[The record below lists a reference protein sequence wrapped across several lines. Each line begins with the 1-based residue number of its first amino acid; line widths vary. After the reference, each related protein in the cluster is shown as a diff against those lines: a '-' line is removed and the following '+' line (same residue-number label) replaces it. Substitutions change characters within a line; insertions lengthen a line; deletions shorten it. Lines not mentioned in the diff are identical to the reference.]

1 MRLFLALELGLRERK
16 AIRQATA
23 PMRAAAPEAS
33 WVWEDNLHL
42 SVKFFGEQPE
52 SAPADIS
59 RVLASVAAAHQPFD
73 LRISGLGAF
82 PNLRA
87 PRVVWMGVQ
96 HDPRLELMHH
106 DVEATCAANGY
117 ALDARAFR
125 PHITLAR
132 VREELP
138 LANARALAAA
148 ARAVVYKGVQQVGA
162 LSLLESTLAP
172 GGPKYSL
179 VASIP
184 LGGG

>member
-1 MRLFLALELGLRERK
+1 MK
-16 AIRQATA
+16 K
-23 PMRAAAPEAS
+23 AAPEAS
-33 WVWEDNLHL
+33 WVREENLHL
-42 SVKFFGEQPE
+42 SIKFFGELPNT
-52 SAPADIS
+52 APAALEKI
-59 RVLASVAAAHQPFD
+59 LASVAAAQPPLD

-106 DVEATCAANGY
+106 DIEATCAANGY

-132 VREELP
+132 VRDEMP
-138 LANARALAAA
+138 LANARALAVA
-148 ARAVVYKGVQQVGA
+148 ARAVGYKGVQQVTA
-162 LSLLESTLAP
+162 LTLLESTHTPA
-172 GGPKYSL
+172 GPRYTK

>member
-1 MRLFLALELGLRERK
+1 MRLFLALELGPRERK

-23 PMRAAAPEAS
+23 PMRKAAPHAS

-42 SVKFFGEQPE
+42 SIKFFGEQPDT
-52 SAPADIS
+52 APAEIS
-59 RVLASVAAAHQPFD
+59 TVLAKITPAHRPID

-82 PNLRA
+82 PNLRT

-106 DVEATCAANGY
+106 DVEATCAAAGY
-117 ALDARAFR
+117 ALDARTFR

-132 VREELP
+132 VRDELP
-138 LANARALAAA
+138 LANARELAVA
-148 ARAVVYKGVQQVGA
+148 ARAVVYKGVQQVSA
-162 LSLLESTLAP
+162 LSLLESTPAQ
-172 GGPKYSL
+172 GGPRYTR

>member
-1 MRLFLALELGLRERK
+1 MRLFLALELGPRERK

-23 PMRAAAPEAS
+23 PMRKAAPEAS
-33 WVWEDNLHL
+33 WVWEENLHL
-42 SVKFFGEQPE
+42 SIKFFGEQPDT
-52 SAPADIS
+52 APVRLS
-59 RVLASVAAAHQPFD
+59 TVLAPVAARHQPLD

-117 ALDARAFR
+117 PLDARAFR

-132 VREELP
+132 IRDELP
-138 LANARALAAA
+138 LANARALAVA
-148 ARAVVYKGVQQVGA
+148 ARAVGYTGVQRVSA

-172 GGPKYSL
+172 GGPRYTK

>member
-1 MRLFLALELGLRERK
+1 
-16 AIRQATA
+16 
-23 PMRAAAPEAS
+23 
-33 WVWEDNLHL
+33 
-42 SVKFFGEQPE
+42 
-52 SAPADIS
+52 
-59 RVLASVAAAHQPFD
+59 
-73 LRISGLGAF
+73 
-82 PNLRA
+82 
-87 PRVVWMGVQ
+87 MGVQ

-148 ARAVVYKGVQQVGA
+148 ARAVVYKGVQQVSA

>member
-1 MRLFLALELGLRERK
+1 MRK
-16 AIRQATA
+16 
-23 PMRAAAPEAS
+23 AAPEAS
-33 WVWEDNLHL
+33 WVREENLHL
-42 SVKFFGEQPE
+42 SIKFFGEQPDT
-52 SAPADIS
+52 APGELRKI
-59 RVLASVAAAHQPFD
+59 LAAIGAGQQPLD

-106 DVEATCAANGY
+106 DIEATCAASGF

-132 VREELP
+132 MRDEMP
-138 LANARALAAA
+138 LANARALAVA
-148 ARAVVYKGVQQVGA
+148 ARAVGYKGVQQIVA
-162 LSLLESTLAP
+162 LSLLESTLSA
-172 GGPKYSL
+172 GGPRYAK

>member
-1 MRLFLALELGLRERK
+1 VRLFLALELGPRERK
-16 AIRQATA
+16 AIHHAIA
-23 PMRAAAPEAS
+23 PMRKAAPDAS
-33 WVWEDNLHL
+33 WVWEENLHL
-42 SVKFFGEQPE
+42 SIKFFGEQPDT
-52 SAPADIS
+52 APADI
-59 RVLASVAAAHQPFD
+59 AAHLSKITPAHHPID

-106 DVEATCAANGY
+106 DVEATCAAAGY
-117 ALDARAFR
+117 SLDARAFR

-138 LANARALAAA
+138 LANARALAVA
-148 ARAVVYKGVQQVGA
+148 ARAVVYKGVQHVSA

-172 GGPKYSL
+172 GGPRYTR

>member
-1 MRLFLALELGLRERK
+1 VRLFLALELDPRERK
-16 AIRQATA
+16 EIRQATA
-23 PMRAAAPEAS
+23 PMRTAAPEANWIS
-33 WVWEDNLHL
+33 EDNLHL
-42 SVKFFGEQPE
+42 SIKFFGEQPE
-52 SAPADIS
+52 TAPAEINS
-59 RVLASVAAAHQPFD
+59 ILAAVGAAHHPLD
-73 LRISGLGAF
+73 LRVSGLGAF
-82 PNLRA
+82 PNLRT

-132 VREELP
+132 VRDEMP
-138 LANARALAAA
+138 LANARALALA
-148 ARAVVYKGVQQVGA
+148 ARAVVYTSVQQVSA
-162 LSLLESTLAP
+162 LSLLASTLGP
-172 GGPKYSL
+172 GGPRYTK